1 MNFTE
6 IMVGSVVLLGSFSV
20 GIQVFGQ
27 AANSARI
34 GLHQE
39 RQLAIADVQLLA
51 SQRFLTAAVDGQVAL
66 LTSEVDCRFDLAA
79 VQTAIQKALPLPE
92 GVQRYWQ
99 PDSARSGLWL
109 ELVVSSADA
118 AQSRALRRRQLI
130 TPAGTGW
137 CRSSLEQK
145 P

>member
-1 MNFTE
+1 
-6 IMVGSVVLLGSFSV
+6 
-20 GIQVFGQ
+20 
-27 AANSARI
+27 
-34 GLHQE
+34 
-39 RQLAIADVQLLA
+39 
-51 SQRFLTAAVDGQVAL
+51 
-66 LTSEVDCRFDLAA
+66 LAA

-92 GVQRYWQ
+92 GVQRHWQ

-118 AQSRALRRRQLI
+118 AQSSALRRRQLI

>member
-27 AANSARI
+27 AANSVRI

-51 SQRFLTAAVDGQVAL
+51 SQRFLTAAVDGQVGL
-66 LTSEVDCRFDLAA
+66 LNSDGDCRFDLAA

-92 GVQRYWQ
+92 GVQRHWQ
-99 PDSARSGLWL
+99 PDSAGSGLWL

-118 AQSRALRRRQLI
+118 AQSSALRRRQLI

-137 CRSSLEQK
+137 CRFSLEQE